1 MKIIYFLQNQPGFLL
16 ESNLI
21 MKVCHVINTL
31 NRGGAETHLF
41 DLVSQQLKTGHMT
54 ELIVIGPD
62 KKNIITLENDFKTL
76 KVNITRLKGP
86 RMFNIVSYFKLYF
99 HIKKSKYEVVHS
111 HQPRSDL
118 MIYFIKKSN
127 ISFRWVVSVHGKY
140 DTYLENRNISNTIKK
155 RFMIYLAKFWE
166 DADVIISIS
175 EAVSDWISKLN
186 LKLKPII
193 IPYWINQTTFTSL
206 KSFENPISIGFL
218 GRMNK
223 NKGIE
228 DLLSVFNKMDT
239 DNLILKVGGY
249 AEPEYLNYLQ
259 SISTE
264 ESKQRI
270 NYLGY
275 VENRNTFF
283 QSIDLFVFPSFSE
296 GLGLV
301 LLEAMSFSKVCVTR
315 DILPMN
321 SYLTE
326 ESGYLFD
333 NNDGLLR
340 SLNEAV
346 HDLRHDTKK
355 IASKLFN
362 IEQMV
367 KKSSVE
373 KIFPLMEKAYL
384 NE

>member
-1 MKIIYFLQNQPGFLL
+1 
-16 ESNLI
+16 
-21 MKVCHVINTL
+21 
-31 NRGGAETHLF
+31 
-41 DLVSQQLKTGHMT
+41 
-54 ELIVIGPD
+54 
-62 KKNIITLENDFKTL
+62 
-76 KVNITRLKGP
+76 
-86 RMFNIVSYFKLYF
+86 
-99 HIKKSKYEVVHS
+99 
-111 HQPRSDL
+111 
-118 MIYFIKKSN
+118 
-127 ISFRWVVSVHGKY
+127 
-140 DTYLENRNISNTIKK
+140 
-155 RFMIYLAKFWE
+155 
-166 DADVIISIS
+166 
-175 EAVSDWISKLN
+175 
-186 LKLKPII
+186 
-193 IPYWINQTTFTSL
+193 
-206 KSFENPISIGFL
+206 
-218 GRMNK
+218 MNK

-228 DLLSVFNKMDT
+228 DLLTVFNKMDT
-239 DNLILKVGGY
+239 DNLILKVGGH

-321 SYLTE
+321 NYLTK

-373 KIFPLMEKAYL
+373 NIFPLIEKAYF